1 MMDSIVWWDCYKAL
15 EKHIGRFEGT
25 CRIALYY
32 IMDLVARKY
41 GGLLRKYH
49 EARLPRWL
57 GFMDR
62 SGALK
67 IDCNNKSLCYAPELC
82 LKAFLYCRKGW
93 MRKSL
98 EGIVAHAGPAFA
110 DVARLMLG
118 EGGFPRWCG
127 SLPGECSGVLK
138 RLGLA

>member
-1 MMDSIVWWDCYKAL
+1 MKDSIVWWDCYKTL

-41 GGLLRKYH
+41 GGLLWKYH
-49 EARLPRWL
+49 EARLPQWL

-67 IDCNNKSLCYAPELC
+67 IDCRDKSLCYAPELC
-82 LKAFLYCRKGW
+82 LRAYLLCRRGW
-93 MRKSL
+93 MRRNL
-98 EGIVAHAGPAFA
+98 EGIVIHAGPAFA
-110 DVARLMLG
+110 DVARLLLG

-127 SLPGECSGVLK
+127 ELPRECSGVLK

>member
-1 MMDSIVWWDCYKAL
+1 MGHEWWVCYKAL
-15 EKHIGRFEGT
+15 EERAGRAEGT

-32 IMDLVARKY
+32 IMDLVARER
-41 GGLLRKYH
+41 GGLLWKYH

-67 IDCNNKSLCYAPELC
+67 INCGDKSLCYAPEQC
-82 LKAFLYCRKGW
+82 LKAFLYCKSGW
-93 MRKSL
+93 MRKEL
-98 EGIVAHAGPAFA
+98 EGIVIHAGPAFA

-127 SLPGECSGVLK
+127 SLPSECSGVLK

>member
-1 MMDSIVWWDCYKAL
+1 MMDSIEWWDCYKAL
-15 EKHIGRFEGT
+15 ENHIGRFEGT

-32 IMDLVARKY
+32 IMDLVARER
-41 GGLLRKYH
+41 GGLLWKYH

-57 GFMDR
+57 SFMDR

-67 IDCNNKSLCYAPELC
+67 INCRDKSLCYAPEQC

-93 MRKSL
+93 MRKEL
-98 EGIVAHAGPAFA
+98 EGIVTHAGSYFA
-110 DVARLMLG
+110 DVACLMLG

-127 SLPGECSGVLK
+127 ELPGECLGVLK